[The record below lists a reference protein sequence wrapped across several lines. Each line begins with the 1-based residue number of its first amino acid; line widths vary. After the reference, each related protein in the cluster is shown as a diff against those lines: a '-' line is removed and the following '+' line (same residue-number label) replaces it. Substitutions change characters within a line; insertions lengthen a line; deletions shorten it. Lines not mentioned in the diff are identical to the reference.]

1 MKRLSILIVGV
12 VAILAIVYGVRMA
25 ERRSSSGVAALLP
38 RDTVAF
44 AHVPDFNGVMK
55 DWHRSD
61 IYQIYLEPA
70 VQEFLKK
77 PLSRSPKANTVASKV
92 QEFQE
97 LDTRDGFI
105 ALTSA
110 ANDKPKIVAG
120 FEFHCSQSVAD
131 RVIGGWRS
139 RMNPSA
145 KRDHV
150 TYQKHDIE
158 LVSQSSF
165 SLATVQDQN
174 WFFASNDLE
183 ELKAVLDRADGRSKD
198 REKLL
203 TGDQSYQDAIS
214 AMPTSYALLVYFQPK
229 TLIERLAAAR
239 QSAGNNQ
246 PAVFDQIRSVCLA
259 TRFDGGKLH
268 DVTFMG
274 MPREQ
279 RKIELTRNSLNL
291 ASQATVLYAAS
302 VIDFSKQIGTLF
314 PTGPNNPLGPAAQKM
329 SDALAGAGI
338 GATDWEA
345 AFAPEFGMISEWPE
359 QVRWPSLVIS
369 AQVKDQAR
377 AKKIIDA
384 LIQGATDGGQVEQA
398 DRDGTHYWYLGAGSG
413 MFSIRP
419 VMALSPHVWVTG
431 LDSNSVEATV
441 RDAQKAEPDL
451 SDTDNYRRAV
461 QLVPKPTHVFTYVDP
476 AQIYSRIDA
485 TVRPILL
492 MGAAFLPGANDFAD
506 LSKVPPPEAIT
517 KHLSPIVF
525 SQYYAGKGYVSESVG
540 PLTLNQAGI
549 GVAVA
554 GGMGAMAYQRFMP
567 GGLKGLGV
575 PIPSTST
582 GSPSSRK
589 GASAGTNPSAS
600 PQPRQ
605 TP

>member
-1 MKRLSILIVGV
+1 MKRLWILIVGV

-25 ERRSSSGVAALLP
+25 EHRSSVGVAALLP

-44 AHVPDFNGVMK
+44 AHVPNFNGLIK

-70 VQEFLKK
+70 VQEFLQK
-77 PLSRSPKANTVASKV
+77 PLSRSPKTNTVASKI
-92 QEFQE
+92 QEFQD

-110 ANDKPKIVAG
+110 ANDKPKLVAG
-120 FEFHCSQSVAD
+120 FEFHCSQTVAD
-131 RVIGGWRS
+131 RVIGGWRNG
-139 RMNPSA
+139 MNASA
-145 KRDHV
+145 KRDRIS
-150 TYQKHDIE
+150 YQKHDIE

-165 SLATVQDQN
+165 SLATVQDHN

-198 REKLL
+198 PETLL
-203 TGDQSYQDAIS
+203 TGDQSYQDAIA
-214 AMPTSYALLVYFQPK
+214 AMPASNALLVYFQPK
-229 TLIERLAAAR
+229 TLFERLAAAR
-239 QSAGNNQ
+239 QSAGNDQ
-246 PAVFDQIRSVCLA
+246 PLVFDQIRSFCLA

-279 RKIELTRNSLNL
+279 QKIELTRSSLTL
-291 ASQATVLYAAS
+291 ASRAAILYAAS
-302 VIDFSKQIGTLF
+302 VIDFSKQIAILF
-314 PTGPNNPLGPAAQKM
+314 PTGQSNPLGPAAQKV
-329 SDALAGAGI
+329 SDALAAAGI
-338 GATDWEA
+338 GAADWEA
-345 AFAPEFGMISEWPE
+345 AFSPEFGMISEWPE
-359 QVRWPSLVIS
+359 QMRWPSLVIS
-369 AQVKDQAR
+369 APVKDQAR

-384 LIQGATDGGQVEQA
+384 LIGGVSDGAQLEQA
-398 DRDGTHYWYLGAGSG
+398 DRDGTHYWYSGAGSG
-413 MFSIRP
+413 TFSIRP
-419 VMALSPHVWVTG
+419 VMALSDRVWVTG
-431 LDSNSVEATV
+431 LDSASVEATV
-441 RDAQKAEPDL
+441 QRAQKPEPDL

-492 MGAAFLPGANDFAD
+492 MGAAFLPAANDYAD
-506 LSKVPPPEAIT
+506 LSKVPPPETIT

-525 SQYYAGKGYVSESVG
+525 SQHYAGKGYISESVG

-549 GVAVA
+549 GIAVV
-554 GGMGAMAYQRFMP
+554 GGMGAMTYQRFMP

-575 PIPSTST
+575 PIPSTSRGSGAGVSGPPT
-582 GSPSSRK
+582 GT
-589 GASAGTNPSAS
+589 AT